1 MIRYQT
7 FNALTTMPN
16 CIHGF
21 TYRNGGG
28 VHELPFGNQHMGLL
42 SFHYQNEAW
51 DNIRDLV
58 DTLNVQESVEAI
70 VATEQVH
77 QDSLHA
83 FNGSEEVAALKD
95 GYPLHILK
103 ATDGVFTQEK
113 NVLLLTFY
121 ADCTP
126 VYFQDPVTQTIGM
139 VHSGWKGTALK
150 IAVKGLGFMQDR
162 FGALPEHIRVVIGP
176 AASACCYE
184 VDQTVMDHFPN
195 HAHCFE
201 MTRQGHYKMAMK
213 QIIYE
218 DLLEAGLSPD
228 QIEVSPN
235 CTLCQQD
242 LYFSHRGEAGN
253 TGRMAAFMMLCS
265 Q

>member
-1 MIRYQT
+1 MIDYQT
-7 FNALTTMPN
+7 FGSLSAMPN

-21 TYRNGGG
+21 TYRNGDGA
-28 VHELPFGNQHMGLL
+28 HELVFGNQHMGLL

-51 DNIRDLV
+51 DNIKDLV
-58 DTLNVQESVEAI
+58 KTLKVDSTIKAI

-77 QDSLHA
+77 QDQLHA
-83 FNGSEEVAALKD
+83 FYGLGAEAIIKD

-113 NVLLLTFY
+113 NTLLLTFY

-126 VYFQDPVTQTIGM
+126 VYFIDPVTQTIGM

-150 IAVKGLGFMQDR
+150 IAVKGLAFMLSA
-162 FGALPEHIRVVIGP
+162 FGASIQNIRVVIGP
-176 AASACCYE
+176 AASECCYE
-184 VDQTVMDHFPN
+184 VDQTVYNHFPSK
-195 HAHCFE
+195 AHCFKP
-201 MTRQGHYKMAMK
+201 TREGHYKMAMK

-218 DLLEAGLSPD
+218 DLMEAGLTSA

-242 LYFSHRGEAGN
+242 LYFSHRGENGN
-253 TGRMAAFMMLCS
+253 TGRMAAFMMLS
-265 Q
+265 AQ